1 MKVQG
6 FNTWMAKMEVKTFD
20 AMDSLMRTEAELDR
34 KFSKASDRL
43 QAKTYEYMLDKMNP
57 QTRTQMIEN
66 IDKKRDSLEKEIY
79 QTIDR
84 RAELLQKNGV
94 DIQPIPDRQQMEEFR
109 KRNPKEYMEYS
120 QLAKKLGRLD
130 LEHTKTELTKDRIDQ
145 AMENIEARQQDN
157 TITPD
162 MDDEKKRVR
171 GVQEAIENY
180 IAPDYKY
187 LPSEESLEMEP
198 DMEME

>member
-57 QTRTQMIEN
+57 QTRTKMIED

-84 RAELLQKNGV
+84 RAEILQKNGV
-94 DIQPIPDRQQMEEFR
+94 DIQPIPDRVQMEEFR

-120 QLAKKLGRLD
+120 QLAKKLGQLD

>member
-34 KFSKASDRL
+34 RFSKASDRL

-57 QTRTQMIEN
+57 QTRTQMIED

-84 RAELLQKNGV
+84 RTEILQKNGV
-94 DIQPIPDRQQMEEFR
+94 DIQPIPDRGQMEEFR
-109 KRNPKEYMEYS
+109 KRNPKEYMEHS
-120 QLAKKLGRLD
+120 QLAKKLGQLD

-145 AMENIEARQQDN
+145 AMESLDTKQRDME
-157 TITPD
+157 ITPD
-162 MDDEKKRVR
+162 MDDDKKRIR

-187 LPSEESLEMEP
+187 LQPEESLEMEP
-198 DMEME
+198 DMEMD

>member
-120 QLAKKLGRLD
+120 QLAKKLGQLD

-187 LPSEESLEMEP
+187 LQPEESLEMEP